1 MNSTA
6 IYAIYRFLF
15 QTVWKA
21 ESFVVKNQNIG
32 AANGKSIEWWM
43 ANKWKCTKKKK
54 LNVEEKQ
61 IRQSDK
67 NVATICVVQ
76 VRQIGFTLIFNI

>member
-15 QTVWKA
+15 QPVWKTND
-21 ESFVVKNQNIG
+21 SVVKNQNIG

-67 NVATICVVQ
+67 NVATIFVVQ
-76 VRQIGFTLIFNI
+76 VRQIGFTLIFHI